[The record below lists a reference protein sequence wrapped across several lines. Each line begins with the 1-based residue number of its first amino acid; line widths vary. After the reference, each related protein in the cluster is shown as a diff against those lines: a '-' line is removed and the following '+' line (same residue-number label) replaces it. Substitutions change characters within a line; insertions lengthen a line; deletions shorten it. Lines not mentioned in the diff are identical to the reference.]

1 MKIQFTKRKPIEFV
15 FPGKPVP
22 KARPRVTRT
31 GHAYTPKK
39 TFDYEKYVRMWAEI
53 YMKENCIEPIEE
65 AVRLTVNAFL
75 PIPKS
80 WSISKKKNAEEGV
93 LKPIGRP
100 DLDNLVK
107 SIQDALNGVAY
118 KDDSQIVESICKKSY
133 SDAPKVEVT
142 VETV

>member
-1 MKIQFTKRKPIEFV
+1 MKIQFIKRKPIEFV

-39 TFDYEKYVRMWAEI
+39 TFDYEKYVRMLAEI
-53 YMKENCIEPIEE
+53 YMSECGLKPIDE
-65 AVRLTVNAFL
+65 AVRLTVSVFL

-80 WSISKKKNAEEGV
+80 WSLSKKKNAEEGV
-93 LKPIGRP
+93 LKPVCRP

-118 KDDSQIVESICKKSY
+118 KDDSQIVESVCKKSY